1 MAIFN
6 SYVSLPEG
14 ICGDDCCFI
23 TILRDQK
30 WPGPRISQEVWPHAQ
45 PEGRATGLVLGSA
58 LHFAEGN
65 IAHTC
70 IYTIYIYIHTY
81 IQTCIHTCAC
91 VVYIY
96 MHRTF
101 YKICWSFKCI
111 CIYIY
116 IHVYSFI
123 DTSKRARD
131 RHNLWTFALL
141 CGCHIPRWRTEPPN
155 LVYSW
160 LSFKK
165 GWSSD
170 GRLDKL
176 QLGLMEQSAA
186 PVCWCQEMSRG
197 W

>member
-1 MAIFN
+1 MARTKNF
-6 SYVSLPEG
+6 
-14 ICGDDCCFI
+14 
-23 TILRDQK
+23 
-30 WPGPRISQEVWPHAQ
+30 PRSVATRPT
-45 PEGRATGLVLGSA
+45 GRPRHWFSA
-58 LHFAEGN
+58 GQCPAFCWGKYRTYMHIHN
-65 IAHTC
+65 
-70 IYTIYIYIHTY
+70 IYIYIHTY
-81 IQTCIHTCAC
+81 RH
-91 VVYIY
+91 VYIHVHVWY
-96 MHRTF
+96 I
-101 YKICWSFKCI
+101 YICTVHSIRYVDLLSVYVF
-111 CIYIY
+111 IYIY

>member
-70 IYTIYIYIHTY
+70 IYTIYIYIYIHTY
-81 IQTCIHTCAC
+81 RHVYIHVHVWYIYICT
-91 VVYIY
+91 VHSIRYVDLLSVYVFIYIY
-96 MHRTF
+96 M
-101 YKICWSFKCI
+101 S
-111 CIYIY
+111 
-116 IHVYSFI
+116 IHSLTPQRELETGIIFGHLHSYVVAISLDGGLNHQTWCTAGYP
-123 DTSKRARD
+123 SKRDDHPTAD
-131 RHNLWTFALL
+131 LTN
-141 CGCHIPRWRTEPPN
+141 
-155 LVYSW
+155 
-160 LSFKK
+160 
-165 GWSSD
+165 SS
-170 GRLDKL
+170 
-176 QLGLMEQSAA
+176 
-186 PVCWCQEMSRG
+186 
-197 W
+197 